1 MNSQNTTRNE
11 GDFKMME
18 NGALLAIG
26 GGFSGI
32 TAAVEAAEA
41 GHETYIVEKNP
52 YLGGRVTQL
61 YQYFPKLCPSTCGLD
76 IN

>member
-1 MNSQNTTRNE
+1 MI
-11 GDFKMME
+11 E

-41 GHETYIVEKNP
+41 GYERNKEEELQVWPNK
-52 YLGGRVTQL
+52 
-61 YQYFPKLCPSTCGLD
+61 
-76 IN
+76 